1 MYILL
6 KIGIFQCHVGFQGC
20 TLEDQI
26 QMGTETF
33 WNVGLGTRIM
43 AAIDEICRFKWR
55 YVPKPD
61 GMVVLEPKVP
71 PILVEIDEFHG
82 NQLVGTCLSSL
93 K

>member
-1 MYILL
+1 
-6 KIGIFQCHVGFQGC
+6 
-20 TLEDQI
+20 
-26 QMGTETF
+26 
-33 WNVGLGTRIM
+33 M
-43 AAIDEICRFKWR
+43 AEIDEICRFKWG